1 MRSAAHSRTA
11 RLPEARAGRAAP
23 AAGTA
28 PAAPAGPSEPT
39 ASVLTREILAPAV
52 VVVLGAVLTILDA
65 TIVNVALPTL
75 GRDLHTSIST
85 IQWVPTIYLLA
96 FASVI
101 PLSGW
106 TAGRFGAKRVWLA
119 SLGLFMAGSLLA
131 GLSPS
136 IGALIGFRVVQG
148 VGGGMIMPLGQLI
161 LAQVAGPKRMGRVMS
176 IVGVPMLLAPIFG
189 PLIGGSLVDAASWR
203 WIFLVNLPVGL
214 LAIVLAVRLLPA
226 AGTRSAQRLD
236 VAGAVL
242 LSGGLAL
249 FLYGLAETGQHAQ
262 WTTPAALGPMAAGA
276 AGVALFVRHARRV
289 SDPLIDLRLFR
300 HRGFATGTAV
310 NFVLGT
316 ALFGVALLL
325 PLYFQIVRGRSPF
338 ETGLLLAPQ
347 GLGAA
352 ITISLAGYLTDKVG
366 ARRVVPFGVVL
377 ALAGTGWYTQIGAHT
392 PYWALL
398 VALFLI
404 GAGLGATITPAMA
417 AAYQG
422 LPPTA
427 MGQATSAINVVQRVA
442 GALGSAL
449 LAVVL
454 QQAMTARL
462 PGFHGGIGQAGA
474 LAATSPRA
482 ATPLAQAFA
491 VSFAVALAV
500 SVLALV
506 PSVLLPRRSA
516 DPARAAAGT
525 HEKGQFH
532 G

>member
-1 MRSAAHSRTA
+1 MSAAHSRTP
-11 RLPEARAGRAAP
+11 RRPEARAGGAGP
-23 AAGTA
+23 AADTA
-28 PAAPAGPSEPT
+28 PAAHAGAAEPA

-52 VVVLGAVLTILDA
+52 VVVLGAIMTILDA

-101 PLSGW
+101 PLTGW
-106 TAGRFGAKRVWLA
+106 TAGRFGAKPVWLA

-148 VGGGMIMPLGQLI
+148 LGGGMIMPLGQSI
-161 LAQVAGPKRMGRVMS
+161 LAQAAGPKRMGRVMS

-189 PLIGGSLVDAASWR
+189 PLIGGSLIDAASWR
-203 WIFLVNLPVGL
+203 WIFFVNLPVGL

-226 AGTRSAQRLD
+226 ASTRSAQRLD
-236 VAGAVL
+236 VPGVVL

-249 FLYGLAETGQHAQ
+249 FLYGLAESGQHAQ
-262 WTTPAALGPMAAGA
+262 WTAPAALGPMTAGA

-289 SDPLIDLRLFR
+289 PDPLIDLRLFR
-300 HRGFATGTAV
+300 HRGFAAGTAA

-325 PLYFQIVRGRSPF
+325 PLYFQVLRGRSPMQ
-338 ETGLLLAPQ
+338 TGLLLVPQ

-366 ARRVVPFGVVL
+366 ARRVVPAGVLL
-377 ALAGTGWYTQIGAHT
+377 ALAGTAWYTQIGAHT

-398 VALFLI
+398 AALFLV

-422 LPPTA
+422 LPPAA

-462 PGFHGGIGQAGA
+462 PAFHGGIGQASA
-474 LAATSPRA
+474 LAASSPHA
-482 ATPLAQAFA
+482 ATALAQAFGA
-491 VSFAVALAV
+491 SFAVALAITL
-500 SVLALV
+500 LALI
-506 PSVLLPRRSA
+506 PSVLLPRRPA
-516 DPARAAAGT
+516 DPPRATSGT
-525 HEKGQFH
+525 REKGQLH

>member
-1 MRSAAHSRTA
+1 
-11 RLPEARAGRAAP
+11 
-23 AAGTA
+23 
-28 PAAPAGPSEPT
+28 
-39 ASVLTREILAPAV
+39 VLTREILAPAV
-52 VVVLGAVLTILDA
+52 VVVLGAVMTILDA

-203 WIFLVNLPVGL
+203 WIFFVNLPVGL

-366 ARRVVPFGVVL
+366 ARRVVPVGVVL

-482 ATPLAQAFA
+482 ATALAQAFA

-506 PSVLLPRRSA
+506 PSVLLPRRPA